1 MTTLMQLLG
10 IETPIV
16 QAPMAST
23 ATPALAVAV
32 SNAGG
37 LGSIGI
43 GPVAVEP
50 VRAMIHQIREATDRP
65 FHVNLFCNRPAS
77 ADPEREAAWIAYLA
91 PFYAR
96 FGVQPPS
103 SLIESYASYLVN
115 DAMHTMVLEERPPVV
130 SFHFGLPDAARIAAF
145 HNAGIV
151 LMASATNLD
160 DARAIEAAGID
171 VVIAQGIEAGGH
183 RGVFDPDLPDQE
195 LSTFALTRLLVR
207 KLSIPVIAAGGIM
220 DGAGIAACLALG
232 AGAAQLGTAF
242 ISCPESAADEAYR
255 AALLGEAANRTQLT
269 KVISGR
275 PARGIVNDY
284 IALGEAPEAPPVPD
298 YPIAYDAERAMNAAA
313 KAAGDTGYAPQWAG
327 QGATLSRAMPAAELM
342 AVLRAEL
349 DDAIANLSQFSRRD

>member
-50 VRAMIHQIREATDRP
+50 ARAMIHQIREATDRP
-65 FHVNLFCNRPAS
+65 FHVNLFCNRPAI
-77 ADPEREAAWIAYLA
+77 ADPEREAAWIAYLT
-91 PFYAR
+91 PVYAR

-103 SLIESYASYLVN
+103 TLIESYASYLVN
-115 DAMHTMVLEERPPVV
+115 DAMHAMVLEERPPVV
-130 SFHFGLPDAARIAAF
+130 SFHFGLPDAGRIAAF
-145 HNAGIV
+145 HDARIV

-207 KLSIPVIAAGGIM
+207 ELSIPVIAAGGIM

-242 ISCPESAADEAYR
+242 ISCPESAADDAYR
-255 AALLGEAANRTQLT
+255 AALLGEAANRTRLT
-269 KVISGR
+269 RVISGR
-275 PARGIVNDY
+275 PARGIVNAY
-284 IALGEAPEAPPVPD
+284 VALGEALEAPPVPD
-298 YPIAYDAERAMNAAA
+298 YPIAYDAERAMNIAA
-313 KAAGDTGYAPQWAG
+313 KAAGETGYAPQWAG